1 MWTRDPM
8 TAFRLSAAL
17 AGAGLTLALALSPAA
32 AQMRNPVDRF
42 TQMFGRQAPADD
54 ADDDA
59 PPVARPDSNSS
70 VRIDRLENQIR
81 NLTGQIEQ
89 LQFSMRQMQDQLRKY
104 QEDTDFR
111 LKESAAGR
119 PQRRSEDSLSGIP
132 PVVAQTPMGS
142 TATPSTTPSD
152 PRLRR
157 SDAFDPASQPNAP
170 GAPRSLGSLSGAT
183 IPQTPVSQ
191 STRLPGGAVAS
202 DAGAP
207 MDLSGGRIAS
217 NGTLIEPT
225 RGPITG
231 TALPPSG
238 QSSSLP
244 SSGVSPVPGQITT
257 PGGTVIASH
266 EPFSPKEEFDMASGY
281 LKGGQYEAAE
291 KGYFT
296 FLQKNPKNRLVP
308 EAVFNLGESYFL
320 RGRHREAAEQYLK
333 ISTTYSNSSRAPEAM
348 LRLGQSLVSLGAKE
362 QACASFN
369 EVGRKYP
376 NASSGVKGSAERE
389 AKKNAC

>member
-1 MWTRDPM
+1 M

-17 AGAGLTLALALSPAA
+17 AGAGLTLALAVAPAA
-32 AQMRNPVDRF
+32 AQMRSPVDRL

-54 ADDDA
+54 TDDDA
-59 PPVARPDSNSS
+59 PQVARPDSNSS

-81 NLTGQIEQ
+81 SLTGQIEQ

-119 PQRRSEDSLSGIP
+119 PQRRSEDSSSGIP
-132 PVVAQTPMGS
+132 PVVAQTPTGS
-142 TATPSTTPSD
+142 TATPSATPSD

-170 GAPRSLGSLSGAT
+170 GAPRSLGSLPGAT

-191 STRLPGGAVAS
+191 STRLPGGPVAS

-238 QSSSLP
+238 SLP
-244 SSGVSPVPGQITT
+244 LPGAAAPGQITT
-257 PGGTVIASH
+257 PGGTIIASH
-266 EPFSPKEEFDMASGY
+266 EPFSPKEEFDMANGY

-291 KGYFT
+291 KGYST

-376 NASSGVKGSAERE
+376 NASAGVKGSAERE

>member
-1 MWTRDPM
+1 M

-17 AGAGLTLALALSPAA
+17 AGVGLTLALALSPAA

-42 TQMFGRQAPADD
+42 TQLFGRQAPADD

-59 PPVARPDSNSS
+59 PPARHDANSS

-81 NLTGQIEQ
+81 SLTGQIEQ

-111 LKESAAGR
+111 LKDSTAGR
-119 PQRRSEDSLSGIP
+119 PQRRSDDGVP
-132 PVVAQTPMGS
+132 PVVAQTPAAS
-142 TATPSTTPSD
+142 TATPSATPSD

-170 GAPRSLGSLSGAT
+170 GAPRSLGALPGAT
-183 IPQTPVSQ
+183 VPQTPVSQ
-191 STRLPGGAVAS
+191 STRLPGGPVAS
-202 DAGAP
+202 DAGVP

-225 RGPITG
+225 RGPIAG
-231 TALPPSG
+231 SPLPSGG
-238 QSSSLP
+238 QSSLP
-244 SSGVSPVPGQITT
+244 MPGGAAGQVTT
-257 PGGTVIASH
+257 PGGTIIASH
-266 EPFSPKEEFDMASGY
+266 EPFSPKDEFDMASGY

-291 KGYFT
+291 KGYAT

-369 EVGRKYP
+369 EVPRKYP
-376 NASSGVKGSAERE
+376 NASTGVKSSAERE

>member
-111 LKESAAGR
+111 LKESASGR
-119 PQRRSEDSLSGIP
+119 PQRRSEDIGSSGIP
-132 PVVAQTPMGS
+132 PVVAQTPTGS
-142 TATPSTTPSD
+142 TATPSD

-170 GAPRSLGSLSGAT
+170 GAPRSLGALPGAT

-191 STRLPGGAVAS
+191 STRLPGGPVAS

-231 TALPPSG
+231 SPLPSAG

-244 SSGVSPVPGQITT
+244 PSPGASPVPGQVTT
-257 PGGTVIASH
+257 PGGTIIASH
-266 EPFSPKEEFDMASGY
+266 EPFSPREEFDMANGY

-291 KGYFT
+291 KGYST

-308 EAVFNLGESYFL
+308 EAVFNLGESYYL

-369 EVGRKYP
+369 EVPRKYP
-376 NASSGVKGSAERE
+376 NASAGVKGSAERE